1 MTKKLQI
8 SFLTLLGLITFST
21 IAMGQVN
28 MNRWVEMSVA
38 QGQLIQL
45 KFASEA
51 PNTSILIRSGTID
64 STIIVGTGGTV
75 YLSFMSYS
83 PTMRVYGN
91 LKEFY
96 CAFNGLLVTS
106 LDASHSLGL
115 IYIFT
120 NESNLSSI
128 NVNGLTNLKN
138 LRCES
143 NKLTDL
149 NLSGLSA
156 LEGLYCSG
164 NSLTNININGCN
176 ALKKIDCSFNNLTT
190 LTLDKIYCALPTRSP
205 VDNAKISPIFI
216 PDNEEN
222 VMATNK
228 SNAINKNWKVVYSY
242 DNTEIPATT
251 GTYVCTISTEDVNIN
266 NIEAKVYPNPVSNAL
281 NIDTQE
287 KVEDIILYDV
297 LGKEVLRTTKTN
309 NIDVSNLNKGIYI
322 LKLITE
328 KGIGE
333 YKIVKD

>member
-1 MTKKLQI
+1 MEWPQVSRHFFGVIPSQIRQRWSLTKL
-8 SFLTLLGLITFST
+8 FS
-21 IAMGQVN
+21 
-28 MNRWVEMSVA
+28 
-38 QGQLIQL
+38 
-45 KFASEA
+45 K
-51 PNTSILIRSGTID
+51 
-64 STIIVGTGGTV
+64 
-75 YLSFMSYS
+75 
-83 PTMRVYGN
+83 
-91 LKEFY
+91 
-96 CAFNGLLVTS
+96 
-106 LDASHSLGL
+106 
-115 IYIFT
+115 
-120 NESNLSSI
+120 
-128 NVNGLTNLKN
+128 
-138 LRCES
+138 S

-266 NIEAKVYPNPVSNAL
+266 NI
-281 NIDTQE
+281 Q
-287 KVEDIILYDV
+287 
-297 LGKEVLRTTKTN
+297 G
-309 NIDVSNLNKGIYI
+309 
-322 LKLITE
+322 
-328 KGIGE
+328 
-333 YKIVKD
+333 